1 MPEEWINITEIVADK
16 KVYGKGVENYKHSL
30 KSGKDVGSIVVVK
43 HPEKKMYAVLNG
55 HHRYWAQK
63 EMNIKKIKCSV
74 IHDFVGP
81 LFFFTKEGYLQ
92 PTPLFTKYVRVP
104 FKKMKKYLEEF
115 LKNPEKLKD
124 AFAQQ

>member
-1 MPEEWINITEIVADK
+1 MHEEWINITEIVADK
-16 KVYGKGVENYKHSL
+16 KVYGKGVENYKHSI

-63 EMNIKKIKCSV
+63 EMNIKNIKCSV